1 MPLTPQ
7 QARAALAPGSV
18 AVTAGA
24 GTGKTFVLA
33 ERYLYYLRDRGC
45 SPLEVVAAT
54 FTDKAAQELK
64 SRIRSFVRA
73 QHPDRLDWLA
83 ELEAAPISTLHS
95 LAKRVC
101 EEHPDKADVPASFSI
116 IDDIEAPTWIAEQIG
131 EALANLP
138 AEIYD
143 VVPYSQLKTAIEA
156 LIKDPISVRR
166 AFDRIP
172 EDWEQVWGEIAEQ
185 MRDRVFTELLDD
197 SRWGDCYY
205 VLNNTF
211 GKSGDKLEDGRL
223 TGLAGMAAIEDRQD
237 VQKYLDAIKAIK
249 TGVGSAKSWPPGDK
263 ERVNSTLKTLKELT
277 KKVREKNLLTLDLG
291 EADQGLA
298 LKLPYVCQAF
308 NAVYEHLRQAKHRQ
322 RILTF
327 EDLEVGAITALESAE
342 VRAYYRDRFQAFLV
356 DEFQDTNPVQAQ
368 IVNALTGLNNPQIEP
383 ASLTI
388 VGDVKQSIYS
398 FRRADVSVFLDF
410 SDRIKNGGGNRV
422 EMSLCFRTHGRLI
435 HQINQIFKPL
445 LQDIHQ
451 DLDAS
456 RQDAPDDRHRWR
468 CSRSMRR
475 RG

>member
-1 MPLTPQ
+1 M
-7 QARAALAPGSV
+7 
-18 AVTAGA
+18 
-24 GTGKTFVLA
+24 
-33 ERYLYYLRDRGC
+33 
-45 SPLEVVAAT
+45 
-54 FTDKAAQELK
+54 K